1 MEKWSS
7 HQPHTLQIA
16 GSNPAPG
23 TLVDWCYSSGF
34 AMSEERLKELQVQ
47 LQGAMT
53 YMATKRRRPQML
65 AYIDRLKAEIRSLG
79 RKPGK
84 DAS

>member
-1 MEKWSS
+1 
-7 HQPHTLQIA
+7 
-16 GSNPAPG
+16 
-23 TLVDWCYSSGF
+23 
-34 AMSEERLKELQVQ
+34 MSQERLKELQVQ

-65 AYIDRLKAEIRSLG
+65 SYIDRLKAEIRSLG